1 MVETVLPTVSDFIP
15 EIVCLGVD
23 CIVCG
28 IVYTA
33 YVFTNRAITSVCS
46 AAKFDLD
53 KQVYVI
59 TSINKSIKL
68 YFPRRLGLR
77 YPFQMKSVEILMGL
91 NIFYNFE

>member
-1 MVETVLPTVSDFIP
+1 MVETVLPTISDFIP

-59 TSINKSIKL
+59 SSIYKSLKAYARIPL
-68 YFPRRLGLR
+68 TWL
-77 YPFQMKSVEILMGL
+77 PF
-91 NIFYNFE
+91 NIISFAGT

>member
-1 MVETVLPTVSDFIP
+1 MVETVLPTISDFIP

-59 TSINKSIKL
+59 ASIYKSLKL
-68 YFPRRLGLR
+68 ICKDTINEAP
-77 YPFQMKSVEILMGL
+77 V
-91 NIFYNFE
+91 

>member
-1 MVETVLPTVSDFIP
+1 MFLIQVVFLWNDPVPLEPTAQARRSFLPTLSDFIP

-53 KQVYVI
+53 KQVYI
-59 TSINKSIKL
+59 CNGE
-68 YFPRRLGLR
+68 Y
-77 YPFQMKSVEILMGL
+77 
-91 NIFYNFE
+91 

>member
-1 MVETVLPTVSDFIP
+1 MVETVLPTISDFIP

-59 TSINKSIKL
+59 TSIYKSLKL
-68 YFPRRLGLR
+68 YGRIPLTWL
-77 YPFQMKSVEILMGL
+77 PF
-91 NIFYNFE
+91 NIISFAGT

>member
-1 MVETVLPTVSDFIP
+1 MVETVLPTISDFIP

-59 TSINKSIKL
+59 SSIYKSLKIPVNYARIPL
-68 YFPRRLGLR
+68 TWL
-77 YPFQMKSVEILMGL
+77 PF
-91 NIFYNFE
+91 NIISFAGT

>member
-1 MVETVLPTVSDFIP
+1 MVETVLPTISDFIP

-59 TSINKSIKL
+59 TSINKSFKL
-68 YFPRRLGLR
+68 PVNFQSRIPLTWP
-77 YPFQMKSVEILMGL
+77 PFTIISFAGT
-91 NIFYNFE
+91 

>member
-1 MVETVLPTVSDFIP
+1 MVETVLPTISDFIP

-59 TSINKSIKL
+59 TSIYKSLKL
-68 YFPRRLGLR
+68 PVKQFKAGYH
-77 YPFQMKSVEILMGL
+77 
-91 NIFYNFE
+91 

>member
-1 MVETVLPTVSDFIP
+1 MVETVLPTISDFIP

-59 TSINKSIKL
+59 ASIYKSLKLPVNKHMQG
-68 YFPRRLGLR
+68 YH
-77 YPFQMKSVEILMGL
+77 
-91 NIFYNFE
+91 